1 MNILS
6 QVNEENFDIE
16 IAIDPNRENCFCA
29 TIDGR
34 EVELKII
41 EAKPS
46 SLTLSIDG
54 CVRFYEFYKEK
65 GRINTVAHDNR
76 FFKVRLRNRQQ
87 DQLEQLL
94 EEFGAGMGGTATDTR
109 IMAPMPGKILGLN
122 VKAGD
127 KVQLGQV
134 VLVLEAMKME
144 NEISSTVE
152 GKVTKINVKVGDI
165 VNNGDIM
172 IETEQL

>member
-6 QVNEENFDIE
+6 QVNDDNYDIE
-16 IAIDPNRENCFCA
+16 ISIDPDRENSFCA

-41 EAKPS
+41 ELKRS
-46 SLTLSIDG
+46 SLTLSVDG
-54 CVRFYEFYKEK
+54 RVRFYEFYKDK
-65 GRINTVAHDNR
+65 GRINTVSHDNR

-122 VKAGD
+122 VKEGE
-127 KVQLGQV
+127 KVRLGQV

-152 GKVTKINVKVGDI
+152 GKVTKINVKVGDT
-165 VNNGDIM
+165 VNNGDVM
-172 IETEQL
+172 IETEPL